1 MSRMSGPTIH
11 RTAYADPE
19 TVPPE
24 VRANYI
30 ATIDSI
36 LAASNIEEVSE
47 KKIRRGIQES
57 VQYDITPQKV
67 RLYGNLR

>member
-1 MSRMSGPTIH
+1 M
-11 RTAYADPE
+11 
-19 TVPPE
+19 PPE

-47 KKIRRGIQES
+47 KRIRRGIQDS

-67 RLYGNLR
+67 RILEAR

>member
-1 MSRMSGPTIH
+1 MLSHVLTR
-11 RTAYADPE
+11 E

-47 KKIRRGIQES
+47 KRIRKGIQDS

-67 RLYGNLR
+67 RILEAQ

>member
-1 MSRMSGPTIH
+1 MQSHLLTR
-11 RTAYADPE
+11 E
-19 TVPPE
+19 TVPRE

-30 ATIDSI
+30 AIIDAI

-47 KKIRRGIQES
+47 KRIRRGIQDS

-67 RLYGNLR
+67 GLLKAQ

>member
-1 MSRMSGPTIH
+1 M
-11 RTAYADPE
+11 YAKDCQFE
-19 TVPPE
+19 TMLTQATVPPE

-36 LAASNIEEVSE
+36 LAVSNIEEVSE
-47 KKIRRGIQES
+47 KRIRRGIQDS

-67 RLYGNLR
+67 GLRL

>member
-1 MSRMSGPTIH
+1 MSRMSESIAH
-11 RTAYADPE
+11 ATAYANMKD

-36 LAASNIEEVSE
+36 LATSNIEEVSE
-47 KKIRRGIQES
+47 KRIRRGIQDS

-67 RLYGNLR
+67 GLLRLW